1 MGIQISAVII
11 LFFTKRE
18 EFVMG
23 NGAVVENAHQQGDE
37 QNLQPKDSKII
48 YTKLCSNKWSIVW
61 CAQ

>member
-1 MGIQISAVII
+1 
-11 LFFTKRE
+11 
-18 EFVMG
+18 MG